1 MTKPLEPSAALLE
14 KLAGILHTA
23 LHELHGLETA
33 TDRLCRDPE
42 VVDWLQRMMA
52 IGLCPEPSPA
62 PHDDFELALIPTGGG
77 R

>member
-1 MTKPLEPSAALLE
+1 MTKPLEPSAELLE

-23 LHELHGLETA
+23 LHELHGMDTA
-33 TDRLCRDPE
+33 TDRLIRDTE
-42 VVDWLQRMMA
+42 VIEWLQRMMA

-62 PHDDFELALIPTGGG
+62 PESG